1 MTIPASTRRNDY
13 IGNGATSVY
22 SYNFR
27 IFSGDDLL
35 VTQRDVAGAETTLTY
50 LTDYTVNGVGSAS
63 GGSITLSSALA
74 DDYTL
79 TIRRLVSLT
88 QETDI
93 RNQGS
98 FYPETHEDTFDYL
111 TMIDIQQQDELD
123 RSLKFSETDP
133 SNGNIPGSFD
143 RAGKFLAFDQDGSPI
158 ASAGVSE
165 VPVSAY
171 MATVLDDPT
180 AAAART
186 TLGFDGASKVI
197 AAGDLADGS
206 VAAVAL
212 ASNAVET
219 AKIKDANVTRVKIDP
234 AIYTN
239 AKSSAY
245 PIVALTDDFLEGDAT
260 SAAFTFTLPAANTV
274 TGRTFTFVKTDSS
287 VNKITITDST
297 FTKALCTQGESIKV
311 ISNGTT
317 YKLIDRFIPSAPV
330 SFTPTVTNLG
340 TISSVTAYWDRTG
353 KFMNGSI
360 TFTTGST
367 VASAVSVSIPSGY
380 TIDTS
385 YQDPKATVGTWSQT
399 GTPTPAG
406 VFLQT
411 GTSTSLLYLSI
422 GGQSYQTPATGSNI
436 PNSAVVTIR
445 FRVPISGW
453 EG

>member
-165 VPVSAY
+165 VPVSSF

-180 AAAART
+180 AAAARAS
-186 TLGFDGASKVI
+186 LGFSGAGGTVATANIEALSVTSAKLAANSVDTSKIASGVSGKYTIQSKTTTYTAVI
-197 AAGDLADGS
+197 GEYVKCSASGGAFTVTLPTAAGCD
-206 VAAVAL
+206 
-212 ASNAVET
+212 
-219 AKIKDANVTRVKIDP
+219 
-234 AIYTN
+234 
-239 AKSSAY
+239 
-245 PIVALTDDFLEGDAT
+245 
-260 SAAFTFTLPAANTV
+260 
-274 TGRTFTFVKTDSS
+274 
-287 VNKITITDST
+287 
-297 FTKALCTQGESIKV
+297 GESIK
-311 ISNGTT
+311 IKKTDSGTNAIT
-317 YKLIDRFIPSAPV
+317 VSTTSSQTIDGAS
-330 SFTPTVTNLG
+330 
-340 TISSVTAYWDRTG
+340 
-353 KFMNGSI
+353 
-360 TFTTGST
+360 TFTIRSQYDSNTF
-367 VASAVSVSIPSGY
+367 
-380 TIDTS
+380 TS
-385 YQDPKATVGTWSQT
+385 D
-399 GTPTPAG
+399 
-406 VFLQT
+406 
-411 GTSTSLLYLSI
+411 
-422 GGQSYQTPATGSNI
+422 GSNWM
-436 PNSAVVTIR
+436 VD
-445 FRVPISGW
+445 
-453 EG
+453 